1 MARKKQPFTIES
13 MESLKRHPQDDRPYM
28 NPFNYDH
35 VRMGEQIAK
44 NVVIMFYS
52 VHNEIDEFVVVD
64 TKTGNRIKIKINSA
78 NKED

>member
-1 MARKKQPFTIES
+1 MARKQGAFTIEQ
-13 MESLKRHPQDDRPYM
+13 MPSLKRHPHDDRPYM

-44 NVVIMFYS
+44 NLVIMYSS

-64 TKTGNRIKIKINSA
+64 TKTGNRIKIKVNSA